1 MKFVAG
7 RLRSEQVEKNSA
19 FTRGKMILDRNVNV
33 GRQLKELLE
42 KPHDHVIIGTSGES
56 DQNVAVVVRVGI
68 QPETIGDG
76 GREIIQP
83 SAKQRTA

>member
-1 MKFVAG
+1 M
-7 RLRSEQVEKNSA
+7 S

-42 KPHDHVIIGTSGES
+42 KPHDHVVVDTSGEG
-56 DQNVAVVVRVGI
+56 DQHVAVVVRVSI

-76 GREIIQP
+76 GREIIQS